1 MSSNS
6 AETTAGAGTTADT
19 SVATSVEAAADTGA
33 AVEAAVEAAADT
45 GDTGTDRQ
53 PPPAGT
59 REWIGLA
66 VLAFPALLLSMD
78 LTVLYMALP
87 TLGADLGANSTQ
99 SLWIADIYPFMLAG
113 FLVTMGT
120 LGDRIGR
127 RRLLMLGAAAFS
139 TASVLA
145 AFASSAELL
154 IAARALLGVAGA
166 TVLPSTMSLITT
178 MFKRPAQRASAIGLW
193 MMAFSV
199 GAVIGPVVGGVMLER
214 FWWGS
219 VFLLGVPVMALLLV
233 CAPALLPEHRNPSPG
248 RLDPLSV
255 ALSLAAILPVIH
267 GLKELARDGFAPFPL
282 ALVAAGLVV
291 GRAFVVR
298 QRRLA
303 DPLLD
308 LRLFAE
314 RAFSGA
320 LVVFLL
326 GMITLHALTLFFT
339 QYLQLVEGLSPV
351 PAGLWMIP
359 FVAGTFAGLGLAP
372 RIARRVRPA
381 YVIAGGLLLASVGFL
396 VISRVDASSG
406 PALLAAGSMV
416 VTLGFGPLMVL
427 GTNMIVGSA
436 PPERAGAAASVSETG
451 AELGAALGVAV
462 LGSVGTAVYRA
473 ELADADALEA
483 VPHRTVEAARE
494 SLAAVRGAADGL
506 PEGPAGALVDT
517 ARDAFATGVGTVA
530 LISAVLLVG
539 LAGLALAL
547 LRHVRPIGAPEE

>member
-1 MSSNS
+1 MSTSS
-6 AETTAGAGTTADT
+6 ASPA
-19 SVATSVEAAADTGA
+19 SAAPDPSA
-33 AVEAAVEAAADT
+33 
-45 GDTGTDRQ
+45 
-53 PPPAGT
+53 PPPAGP

-78 LTVLYMALP
+78 VTVLYMALP
-87 TLGADLGANSTQ
+87 TLGADLHADSTQ
-99 SLWIADIYPFMLAG
+99 SLWIADMYPFMLAG

-127 RRLLMLGAAAFS
+127 RRLLMVGAAAFS
-139 TASVLA
+139 AASVLA
-145 AFASSAELL
+145 AFAPSAELL

-166 TVLPSTMSLITT
+166 SVLPSTMSLIST
-178 MFKRPAQRASAIGLW
+178 MFRQPAQRASAFGLW

-199 GAVIGPVVGGVMLER
+199 GAVIGPVVGGLMLER

-219 VFLLGVPVMALLLV
+219 VFLLGVPVMALLLI
-233 CAPALLPEHRNPSPG
+233 CAPVLLPEHRDSSPG

-255 ALSLAAILPVIH
+255 LLSLAAILPVVH
-267 GLKELARDGFAPFPL
+267 GLKEVARDGAEPLPL
-282 ALVAAGLVV
+282 AFVAAGLVV
-291 GRAFVVR
+291 GRIFVLR

-326 GMITLHALTLFFT
+326 GMITLHSLTLFFT

-351 PAGLWMIP
+351 RAGLWMIP

-381 YVIAGGLLLASVGFL
+381 RVIAGGLLLASVGFAL
-396 VISRVDASSG
+396 ISRVDASSG
-406 PALLAAGSMV
+406 LAPLVIGSTV

-451 AELGAALGVAV
+451 AELGSALGVAV
-462 LGSVGTAVYRA
+462 LGSVGTAVYRGQ
-473 ELADADALEA
+473 LADADALDA
-483 VPHRTVEAARE
+483 VPHETADAARE
-494 SLAAVRGAADGL
+494 GLAAVRGAADGL
-506 PEGPAGALVDT
+506 PDGPAAEALLGA
-517 ARDAFATGVGTVA
+517 ARDAFATGLGTVA
-530 LISAVLLVG
+530 LISAVLLAA
-539 LAGLALAL
+539 LAGLTMAL